1 MRIEGLHHAQ
11 ITIPTGTEEEGRRF
25 YCEIMGLVEIEKPET
40 LQHCGDFW
48 LQVHVGTEDG
58 VERNA
63 SKAHVAYKVDDLAA
77 WQSYLE
83 QNGII
88 ILESVTIPGFTRFEA
103 RDHFGNRF
111 ECIQPLE

>member
-58 VERNA
+58 VER
-63 SKAHVAYKVDDLAA
+63 KVRDDPQPA
-77 WQSYLE
+77 
-83 QNGII
+83 N
-88 ILESVTIPGFTRFEA
+88 VFNRVV
-103 RDHFGNRF
+103 FGGPQTSLNSSTFGVISSQANSPR
-111 ECIQPLE
+111 QMQGGLKLYW